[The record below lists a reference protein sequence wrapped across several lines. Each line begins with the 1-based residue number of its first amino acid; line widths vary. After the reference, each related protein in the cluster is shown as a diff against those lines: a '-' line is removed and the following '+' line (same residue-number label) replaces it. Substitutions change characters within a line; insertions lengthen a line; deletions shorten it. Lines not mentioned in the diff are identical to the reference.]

1 MDLNI
6 PYLRDEDKSLVMLM
20 KEFCEREVDRQA
32 LNDLADTPIP
42 PNATK
47 KDLMARMPWDLI
59 SKAHDAELRQLT
71 VPEEYGGGG
80 FGENWLALTALA
92 EAAGYYGGQVAR
104 IFTIAWKHI
113 GSLIYAP
120 KAIQYEVFTDFM
132 NDRRTM
138 CAASITEP
146 NHGSDYLL
154 PFNDPSTGKYFA
166 EKDGDE
172 WVLNGEKMFCTA
184 GGVSNYIIVS
194 CRTDKDA
201 PITKAVTTFVVPTKT
216 PGWSIAR
223 VNDMMGNEITANVQM
238 RFENVRVPDRLRTSP
253 VNGGFEIMK
262 SRLAGK
268 TIHLMAALGETEKV
282 LEDMIDYCKAR
293 IQGGKPIIQHSN
305 VGVLLAEG
313 DALLKAA
320 RLMIYQDAWESMG
333 KGELLDP
340 KGWWYVNWFTKKV
353 ILRMVEIGFE
363 IYGGMAPQKELPFER
378 WARMHLSIWHG
389 GSTGTLNMIKAS
401 KVL

>member
-6 PYLRDEDKSLVMLM
+6 PYLNDEHKRLVKLM
-20 KEFCEREVDRQA
+20 KEFCQREVDRQA
-32 LNDLADTPIP
+32 LNDLADKPIP
-42 PNATK
+42 PNAK
-47 KDLMARMPWDLI
+47 KEELMARMPWDLI
-59 SKAHDAELRQLT
+59 SKMHDAGLRQIT
-71 VPEEYGGGG
+71 VPTEYDGGGYA
-80 FGENWLALTALA
+80 EDWIALTALA

-104 IFTIAWKHI
+104 LFTIPWKHL
-113 GSLIYAP
+113 GSLVYAP
-120 KAIQYEVFTDFM
+120 KAVQDAVYTDFM
-132 NDRRTM
+132 NDRKTM
-138 CAASITEP
+138 AAASITEP
-146 NHGSDYLL
+146 NHGSNYLM
-154 PFNDPSTGKYFA
+154 PYNDPGTGEYFA
-166 EKDGDE
+166 EKVGE
-172 WVLNGEKMFCTA
+172 NWILNGEKMFCTA

-194 CRTDKDA
+194 GRTKKDV
-201 PITKAVTTFVVPTKT
+201 PISQGVTTFCVPTKT

-238 RFENVRVPDRLRTSP
+238 RFENVKIPDSFRTSP

-268 TIHLMAALGETEKV
+268 TIHIMAAIGETEKV
-282 LEDMIDYCKAR
+282 WEDMRDYAKTR
-293 IQGGKPIIQHSN
+293 VQGGKPIIQHNN

-313 DALLKAA
+313 EALLRVL
-320 RLMIYQDAWESMG
+320 RLFIYHDAWESNT

-340 KGWWYVNWFTKKV
+340 KNWWYVNWFAKKV

-363 IYGGMAPQKELPFER
+363 VYGGMAPQKELPFER

-401 KVL
+401 KTL